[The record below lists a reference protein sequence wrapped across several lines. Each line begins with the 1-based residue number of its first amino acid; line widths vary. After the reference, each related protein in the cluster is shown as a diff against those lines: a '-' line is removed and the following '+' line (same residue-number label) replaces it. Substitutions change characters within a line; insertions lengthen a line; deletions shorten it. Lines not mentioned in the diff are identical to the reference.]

1 MASPF
6 PGMDPFLESPAHWPD
21 FHSTFINYWR
31 EALADLL
38 PEHYSARIGERVY
51 LVGGT
56 PPDQEANGGTRETCR
71 LITPDVALE
80 RQTGTVA
87 PEPAKAAG
95 VATLEPVTIPLLLL
109 EEERETCIEILHRP
123 DRSLVAVLELLSP
136 ANKEEPGR
144 GMYLAKRH
152 GLLHEDVH
160 LVELDLLIGGRRL
173 PLRDP
178 LPEGHYFALI
188 SRANR
193 RPNCDVY
200 HWRLPQALPTLPIPL
215 RAPDLDVFID
225 LQAVFATVYERGRY
239 GREVDYTAR
248 PPVHVAEDVRT
259 WIAERVRARQA

>member
-6 PGMDPFLESPAHWPD
+6 PGMDPFLETPAHWPD
-21 FHSTFINYWR
+21 FHARFVNYWC
-31 EALADLL
+31 EAVADIL
-38 PEHYSARIGERVY
+38 PPHYSARIGERVY
-51 LVGGT
+51 LVGETT
-56 PPDQEANGGTRETCR
+56 PDPEANGGAQETRR

-80 RQTGTVA
+80 RQTGTVSSG
-87 PEPAKAAG
+87 PAKPAG

-109 EEERETCIEILHRP
+109 EEERETYIEILHRP

-152 GLLHEDVH
+152 GLLLQDVH

-178 LPEGHYFALI
+178 LPEGHYYALI
-188 SRANR
+188 SRADR

-215 RAPDLDVFID
+215 RAPDPDVFID
-225 LQAVFATVYERGRY
+225 LQAVFATVYERARY
-239 GREVDYTAR
+239 GREVDYSAR
-248 PPVHVAEDVRT
+248 APVHVTEDARG
-259 WIAERVRARQA
+259 WIAERVRARQS